1 MAKTTKNKRAV
12 KRVVGKKFG
21 DSDFVL
27 PEEYKAREAML
38 FSMLVNDADGK
49 MSERMRFLMEK
60 TGMSKSGLYKMAKNN
75 NWESRLQAELKD
87 KELLEHSDSVLKANA
102 AYVTEELP
110 SFEDIAKDI
119 RSFASLAI
127 KATKSSVFM
136 AAKMMMYWN
145 ARMDALVESRG
156 GVSFLTETD
165 NIRMKTYEDRILY
178 YQNLVSEYLK
188 PSAVAKY
195 LTIIGMKESLQ
206 LVPDGNEL
214 GTLTPAALCKMLE
227 EMGVSAKIGDM
238 TSVEA
243 VEAEIE
249 EMGVDVPDLNGIVGH
264 AKKNGAEAAD

>member
-1 MAKTTKNKRAV
+1 M
-12 KRVVGKKFG
+12 VGKKFG

-27 PEEYKAREAML
+27 PEEYRAREAML

-49 MSERMRFLMEK
+49 MGDRMRFLMEK

-75 NWESRLQAELKD
+75 NWEARLADELKD
-87 KELLEHSDSVLKANA
+87 KELIEHSASILKANA
-102 AYVTEELP
+102 AACAQEELP

-178 YQNLVSEYLK
+178 YQNLVAEYLK

-195 LTIIGMKESLQ
+195 LSIIGMKESLQ
-206 LVPDGNEL
+206 IIPDGNEL

-227 EMGVSAKIGDM
+227 QMGVSATIGDEE
-238 TSVEA
+238 SVEA
-243 VEAEIE
+243 VEAELE
-249 EMGVDVPDLNGIVGH
+249 DLGVDIPDVNGIIGH
-264 AKKNGAEAAD
+264 RKKNDPESEN

>member
-1 MAKTTKNKRAV
+1 M
-12 KRVVGKKFG
+12 VGKKFG
-21 DSDFVL
+21 ASDFVL
-27 PEEYKAREAML
+27 PEDYRAREAML

-49 MSERMRFLMEK
+49 MSERMKFLVEK
-60 TGMSKSGLYKMAKNN
+60 TGMSKSGLYKMAKSN
-75 NWESRLQAELKD
+75 NWESRLADELKD
-87 KELLEHSDSVLKANA
+87 RELIEHSDSVLKANE

-110 SFEDIAKDI
+110 SFENIAKDI

-195 LTIIGMKESLQ
+195 LSIIGMKESLQ

-227 EMGVSAKIGDM
+227 QMGVSARLGDM
-238 TSVEA
+238 ASAEA
-243 VEAEIE
+243 VEEEIAK
-249 EMGVDVPDLNGIVGH
+249 MGLDIPDVNGVIGH
-264 AKKNGAEAAD
+264 DRKKVSEDVN